1 VKIYDAFP
9 IWNGEIQMA
18 EKRLLERVREALRVR
33 HYSFATER
41 VYVMWVRRF
50 ILFHGK
56 RHPAEMGKREV
67 EAFLTHLA
75 VTRGV
80 SPSTQ
85 NQALQA
91 ILFLYLQVL
100 EQELPWLDSVVRA
113 KPKHRV
119 PVVLSVEEVSQLL
132 ARLAP
137 GQSLSVRLLY
147 GSGLRVMEC
156 LRLRVGDLDFDRRTI
171 RICAGKG
178 GKDRVTI
185 LPDGLVN
192 GLKRQM
198 AYVASVHHQD
208 VREGFGFAKL
218 PHALWRKFGTSTRD
232 FPWQYVFPSSS
243 RSEDSRATGRWYRW
257 HIHPDTVRKAVKK
270 AARDAGIHKRVT
282 CHTLRHSFATHLLES
297 GTDIRTIQALLGH
310 KDVRTTMIYT
320 HVVNRGAL
328 GALSPLDRL
337 GRAIPDR

>member
-1 VKIYDAFP
+1 
-9 IWNGEIQMA
+9 MA

-100 EQELPWLDSVVRA
+100 EQDLPWLDSVVRA

-119 PVVLSVEEVSQLL
+119 PVVLGVEEVSRLL
-132 ARLAP
+132 VRLAP
-137 GQSLSVRLLY
+137 GQSLAVRLLY

-156 LRLRVGDLDFDRRTI
+156 LRPRVGDGT
-171 RICAGKG
+171 AGP
-178 GKDRVTI
+178 V
-185 LPDGLVN
+185 
-192 GLKRQM
+192 
-198 AYVASVHHQD
+198 
-208 VREGFGFAKL
+208 
-218 PHALWRKFGTSTRD
+218 
-232 FPWQYVFPSSS
+232 
-243 RSEDSRATGRWYRW
+243 
-257 HIHPDTVRKAVKK
+257 
-270 AARDAGIHKRVT
+270 
-282 CHTLRHSFATHLLES
+282 
-297 GTDIRTIQALLGH
+297 
-310 KDVRTTMIYT
+310 
-320 HVVNRGAL
+320 GA
-328 GALSPLDRL
+328 
-337 GRAIPDR
+337 